1 MTILIT
7 GGAGFIGANFLW
19 YCAERYPQDTIVCVD
34 NLTYA
39 ADYSNI
45 EKLVRGG
52 RVAFVRADISDGS
65 AMRKVFTDFC
75 PEIVVNFAAE
85 SHVDRSIADS
95 SIFLKTNVSGVQVLL
110 DECVRTGCRFHQI
123 STDEVYG
130 DLPLNGGAFTED
142 SPLKP
147 SSPYAAS
154 KAAADVLSLSYV
166 RTHGA
171 KVTITRCSNN
181 YGKFQHEEKLIPH
194 TILRALRD
202 QPVPVYGTGE
212 NVRDWISVAD
222 HCRAVDAVIRRGK
235 IGEIYHV
242 GACCEIDNLSLV
254 RKILLILNRSE
265 SLISLLP
272 DRKGHD
278 LRYALNA
285 SKIRKEL
292 GWTPRDDFA
301 SGLKSTVEWYCAR
314 WVESEERNGKF

>member
-154 KAAADVLSLSYV
+154 KAAADLLSLSYV

-171 KVTITRCSNN
+171 KVTITRC
-181 YGKFQHEEKLIPH
+181 
-194 TILRALRD
+194 
-202 QPVPVYGTGE
+202 
-212 NVRDWISVAD
+212 
-222 HCRAVDAVIRRGK
+222 
-235 IGEIYHV
+235 
-242 GACCEIDNLSLV
+242 
-254 RKILLILNRSE
+254 
-265 SLISLLP
+265 
-272 DRKGHD
+272 
-278 LRYALNA
+278 
-285 SKIRKEL
+285 
-292 GWTPRDDFA
+292 
-301 SGLKSTVEWYCAR
+301 
-314 WVESEERNGKF
+314 